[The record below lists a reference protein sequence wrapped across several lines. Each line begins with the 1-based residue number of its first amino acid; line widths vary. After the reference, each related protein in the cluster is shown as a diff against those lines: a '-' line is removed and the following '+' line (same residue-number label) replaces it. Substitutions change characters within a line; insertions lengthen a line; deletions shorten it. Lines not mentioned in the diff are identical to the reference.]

1 MALEIPL
8 FPLHTVLF
16 PGMPLQLHIF
26 EERYKK
32 MMRLCLENR
41 QEFGVLLIRS
51 GREAH
56 GPLADPHQ
64 IGCTARIV
72 EVEPLDEGQMNIT
85 AIGQQRFRLLSLHR
99 EKPYLVGTVEMFP
112 LEAAD
117 RKPLSESSRRL
128 TPLVR
133 RYMQILSAASEVNL
147 DPEHLPRDPLVL
159 AYLSAVLLQIPAGQ
173 KQDLLARERAID
185 FLTDVYEL
193 YRREVA
199 LLPTL
204 LSSGNQETPGQF
216 SWN

>member
-1 MALEIPL
+1 MAFEIPL
-8 FPLHTVLF
+8 FPLNTVLF

-32 MMRLCLENR
+32 MLRLCLENR
-41 QEFGVLLIRS
+41 QDFGVVLIRS

-56 GPLADPHQ
+56 GPLADPHK

-72 EVEPLDEGQMNIT
+72 EMEPLDQGQMNIT
-85 AIGQQRFRLLSLHR
+85 AIGQQRFRLLSLSR
-99 EKPYLVGTVEMFP
+99 EKPYLVGTVELYP

-128 TPLVR
+128 FPLVR

-147 DPEHLPRDPLVL
+147 EPEHLPRDPLVL
-159 AYLSAVLLQIPAGQ
+159 AYLSAVLLQIPPGQ
-173 KQDLLARERAID
+173 KQGLLASERASDLLR
-185 FLTDVYEL
+185 DVYEL
-193 YRREVA
+193 YRRELA

-204 LSSGNQETPGQF
+204 LSTSAQELPGQF
-216 SWN
+216 SRN